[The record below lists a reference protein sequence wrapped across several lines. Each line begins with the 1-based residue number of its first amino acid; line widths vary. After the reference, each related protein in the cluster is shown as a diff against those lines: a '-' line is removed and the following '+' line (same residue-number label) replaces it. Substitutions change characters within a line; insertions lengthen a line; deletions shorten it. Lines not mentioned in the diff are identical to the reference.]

1 MNKLTAIILCIAG
14 SAAIVS
20 AQSNKISTVVVSP
33 NGEAVPGASVTVTG
47 SNISTTTDINGKFT
61 IDAPTEY
68 KTLTISHNSYQP
80 TTIDIMPTITMTPA
94 KKIINGFGIELGY
107 VSSTWSYKNSGDEE
121 TSSTGGFTLG
131 VTYDHAIKSVP
142 NFSIMSGLFY
152 VPKGGSMWDGE
163 EIYNANYIELQV
175 LAKYKYDLPVLNNE
189 LNLFAMAGPHIA
201 YGVSGSIEVDPEY
214 DTDGTFEDASTFDLY
229 NRFDAGLTIGFGVNY
244 RNYSLTFRYDL
255 GLSNIFDK
263 EKYAEGILDL
273 NGVEKSSAEY
283 STYDYLK
290 DELVADLEDISVKNR
305 SFMVTVGYR
314 F

>member
-1 MNKLTAIILCIAG
+1 MNKLTAIILCIAS
-14 SAAIVS
+14 SAAIAS
-20 AQSNKISTVVVSP
+20 AQSNKISTVVISP

-47 SNISTTTDINGKFT
+47 SDISTTTDINGKFT

-121 TSSTGGFTLG
+121 TSSTEGFTFG
-131 VTYDHAIKSVP
+131 ITYDHTIKSVP
-142 NFSIMSGLFY
+142 NFSIMGGLFY
-152 VPKGGSMWDGE
+152 VPKGISMWDDE
-163 EIYNANYIELQV
+163 EVYNANYIELQV

-189 LNLFAMAGPHIA
+189 LNIFAMAGPYIA
-201 YGVSGSIEVDPEY
+201 YGVSGSIDVEDDP
-214 DTDGTFEDASTFDLY
+214 DGIFEDASTFDLY
-229 NRFDAGLTIGFGVNY
+229 NRFDAGLALGLGVNW

-263 EKYAEGILDL
+263 ENYAEGILAL
-273 NGVEKSSAEY
+273 NGVEKSNNTKS
-283 STYDYLK
+283 YDYLK
-290 DELVADLEDISVKNR
+290 EDIVSELEDISVKNR
-305 SFMVTVGYR
+305 SFMITVGYR

>member
-94 KKIINGFGIELGY
+94 KKVINGFGIELGY

-131 VTYDHAIKSVP
+131 VSYDHAIKSVP

-152 VPKGGSMWDGE
+152 VPKGVSMWDGE

-175 LAKYKYDLPVLNNE
+175 LAKYKQDLPVLNNE
-189 LNLFAMAGPHIA
+189 LNVFAMAGPYVA
-201 YGVSGSIEVDPEY
+201 FGVGGSIDVENDP
-214 DTDGTFEDASTFDLY
+214 DGTFEDASTFDLY

-244 RNYSLTFRYDL
+244 RSYSLTFRYDL

-273 NGVEKSSAEY
+273 SGVEKSVAEDSNY
-283 STYDYLK
+283 NYLK
-290 DELVADLEDISVKNR
+290 EELVADLEDISIKNR
-305 SFMVTVGYR
+305 AFMITLGYR

>member
-1 MNKLTAIILCIAG
+1 MNKLTAIILCIAS
-14 SAAIVS
+14 SAAIAS
-20 AQSNKISTVVVSP
+20 AQSNKISTVVISP

-47 SNISTTTDINGKFT
+47 SDISTTTDINGKFT

-94 KKIINGFGIELGY
+94 KKVINGFGIELGY

-121 TSSTGGFTLG
+121 TSSTGGFTFG
-131 VTYDHAIKSVP
+131 ITYDYTIKSVP
-142 NFSIMSGLFY
+142 NFSIMGGLFY
-152 VPKGGSMWDGE
+152 VPKGISMWDDE
-163 EIYNANYIELQV
+163 EVYNANYIELQV

-189 LNLFAMAGPHIA
+189 LNIFAMAGPYIA
-201 YGVSGSIEVDPEY
+201 YGVSGSIDVEDDP
-214 DTDGTFEDASTFDLY
+214 DGIFEDASTFDLY
-229 NRFDAGLTIGFGVNY
+229 NRFDAGLALGLGVNW

-263 EKYAEGILDL
+263 ENYAEGILAL
-273 NGVEKSSAEY
+273 NGVEKTTKS
-283 STYDYLK
+283 YDYLK
-290 DELVADLEDISVKNR
+290 EDIVSELEDISVKNR
-305 SFMVTVGYR
+305 SFMITVGYR